1 MSRQGLLVRHR
12 GLMNWANW
20 GKVIPLSMIGI
31 FSLVLIFAGYGGVET
46 AMDPSQ
52 PDTVN
57 PLLIQDGE
65 RTPVG
70 NLIQP
75 LLGLSIVFTLFSFIS
90 LVTIQ
95 LRR

>member
-1 MSRQGLLVRHR
+1 
-12 GLMNWANW
+12 MNWA
-20 GKVIPLSMIGI
+20 KAIPLSMIGI
-31 FSLVLIFAGYGGVET
+31 FSLVLIFTGYGGVEN
-46 AMDPSQ
+46 AMDISQ

-57 PLLIQDGE
+57 PLLIQDGV

-75 LLGLSIVFTLFSFIS
+75 LLGFSIVFTLFSFIA

-95 LRR
+95 LKR